1 MDIDKV
7 LKVLEKRKSLHDNDP
22 TIAVQWNA
30 LTELLAE
37 NVDETILLFE
47 SCTEEQ
53 ILLFSE
59 VFEDVAYK
67 FQDVEFIKCLERVLE
82 KYPNIPIGE
91 SVKTARQY
99 VVIDF
104 INIKT

>member
-7 LKVLEKRKSLHDNDP
+7 LQVLEKRKSLHDNDP
-22 TIAVQWNA
+22 TIEVQWSE
-30 LTELLAE
+30 LTELLTE

-47 SCTEEQ
+47 SCAEEE

-59 VFEDVAYK
+59 VFEDIAYK
-67 FQDVEFIKCLERVLE
+67 LQDVKFIECLERVLN

-99 VVIDF
+99 ML
-104 INIKT
+104 